1 MKVEVDPDDVDKLKA
16 DDRGRVYLG
25 SEYANKE
32 VEVAVLGSADYTDKS
47 ATEEQ

>member
-1 MKVEVDPDDVDKLKA
+1 MKIVVKSEDVQELKT

-32 VEVAVLGSADYTDKS
+32 VEVAVLDVYEDDGDAD
-47 ATEEQ
+47 